1 MNELQIFNSPEFGA
15 VRTVTIDH
23 EPWFVGKDVAQAL
36 GYTNPQKAVG
46 DHVDEEDQKMGERNV
61 TPSITDNL
69 GREQYP
75 VFINESGLYA
85 LIFGSKLESARKF
98 KKWVCSDVLPSLRK
112 TGTYTMPEL
121 RELEDKCMLFDR
133 LTGGHTNK
141 NLRDSAKA
149 LDITQSQ
156 FVGWLLNSGMVY
168 RNDAGEI
175 LPTSKYE
182 NTGFFKVVSYRNRYS
197 YHEGHRTLVTPT
209 GLTAFAGILDA
220 AGLNRRNLQKYGGR
234 KGGNFN
240 RQDKEDYE

>member
-23 EPWFVGKDVAQAL
+23 EPWFVGKDVAEAL
-36 GYTNPQKAVG
+36 GYRDTSDALRK
-46 DHVDEEDQKMGERNV
+46 HVDEEDKGVGELP
-61 TPSITDNL
+61 TPGGIQEVIT
-69 GREQYP
+69 
-75 VFINESGLYA
+75 INESGLYA